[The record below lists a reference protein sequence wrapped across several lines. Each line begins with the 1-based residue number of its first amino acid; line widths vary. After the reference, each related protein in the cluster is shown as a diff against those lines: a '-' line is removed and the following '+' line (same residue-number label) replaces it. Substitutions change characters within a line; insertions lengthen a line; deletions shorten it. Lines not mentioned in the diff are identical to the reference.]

1 MLTKTDFARYPFTT
15 ESSEYIRSLKIDVAE
30 LASGGYER
38 VLERAEQR
46 IKESEKDVMITLE
59 WQDTDVEI
67 LSFPTAMMLISQ
79 IANDRISRR
88 YALAESKRAY
98 ELLRSETHEKLWEI
112 ARNTFGWRPTPRQDE
127 GDNNSNY
134 YVHFVDYL
142 RNAKSIRDQ
151 KWKLVNRVLEDG
163 IVTLTRDE
171 VARLLEEEVQQKVFS
186 RIRPPSSSLPEP
198 LSERVK
204 RIKEEIG
211 AGIVYSIEKMPRIV
225 VADAMPPCIKA
236 LNQALTSKKHISH
249 MGRFTLTSFLLNI
262 GVGSEDLV
270 KMFREASDF
279 SERLTRYQVEHIGG
293 SKGVKTK
300 YLPPKCDTL
309 KTHGICVNPDEL
321 CKSIRHPLG
330 YYRRRV
336 FRRRNRTSEY

>member
-1 MLTKTDFARYPFTT
+1 MLTKTDFAKYPFTT

-46 IKESEKDVMITLE
+46 IRESEKDAMISPE

-67 LSFPTAMMLISQ
+67 LSFPTAVMFVSQ
-79 IANDRISRR
+79 IGNDRVSRR

-98 ELLRSETHEKLWEI
+98 ELLRSETHEKLQEI
-112 ARNTFGWRPTPRQDE
+112 ARNTFGWKMVPQQDE
-127 GDNNSNY
+127 EGNSNY

-151 KWKLVNRVLEDG
+151 KWKLVNRVLENG

-171 VARLLEEEVQQKVFS
+171 AARLLEEEVQQKVFS

-198 LSERVK
+198 LSDRVRK
-204 RIKEEIG
+204 IKDEIG
-211 AGIVYSIEKMPRIV
+211 AGIVYSLESMPRTV

-236 LNQALTSKKHISH
+236 LNESLSSKKHISH

-262 GVGSEDLV
+262 GVSREDLV
-270 KMFREASDF
+270 KMFKEASDF

-293 SKGVKTK
+293 SKGVKTR
-300 YLPPKCDTL
+300 YLPPRCDTL
-309 KTHGICVNPDEL
+309 KTHGICVNPDEI

-330 YYRRRV
+330 YYRKRV